1 MFEDKDDEQSK
12 RQLELLEQKYTL
24 GKVDFDSVHNN

>member
-12 RQLELLEQKYTL
+12 RQLERLEQKYTI
-24 GKVDFDSVHNN
+24 GDVNFDQ